1 MREQHIHLYKG
12 LKVLKSSHPE
22 VRKIKRQQ
30 SGHSAHGNKVWRS
43 SFVMLDYLETH
54 PLEDNSR
61 ALEIGCGWG
70 LTGLYLSKFQNI
82 DVKGID
88 IDPSVK
94 PYFDLQNKINGCELN
109 FEACSFEALSYQTLS
124 EYQYLLGTDICFWD
138 ELTQPLFDLIQK
150 ARTAGVKK
158 ILIADPG
165 RPPFWALA
173 ERCADKLGSEV
184 ITRRIDQPWKS
195 EKYILVIT

>member
-1 MREQHIHLYKG
+1 LKQPHYHLFKG
-12 LKVLKSSHPE
+12 LKVLNSSHPE

-54 PLEDNSR
+54 PLQENSC

-70 LTGLYLSKFQNI
+70 LTGLYLNKFQNI
-82 DVKGID
+82 CVKGID
-88 IDPSVK
+88 IDPSVQ
-94 PYFDLQNKINGCELN
+94 PYFELQNKINGCEID
-109 FEACSFEALSYQTLS
+109 FEACGFESLSQQTLS
-124 EYQYLLGTDICFWD
+124 KYQYLIGTDICFWD
-138 ELTQPLFDLIQK
+138 ELTEPLYDLIQK
-150 ARTAGVKK
+150 ARMAGVKK

-173 ERCADKLGSEV
+173 ERCSEKLGSEV
-184 ITRRIDQPWKS
+184 ITRRIDKPWKS

>member
-1 MREQHIHLYKG
+1 MREQHFHLYKG
-12 LKVLKSSHPE
+12 LKVLKASHPE

-54 PLEDNSR
+54 PLKDNSR

-70 LTGLYLSKFQNI
+70 LAGLYLSKFQNI

-109 FEACSFEALSYQTLS
+109 FDACSFESLSQQTLS
-124 EYQYLLGTDICFWD
+124 EYQYVIGTDICFWD

-150 ARTAGVKK
+150 SKTAGIQK

>member
-1 MREQHIHLYKG
+1 MNNQHFHLYKG
-12 LKVLKSSHPE
+12 LKVLKSSHPD

-43 SFVMLDYLETH
+43 SFVMLDYLETY
-54 PLEDNSR
+54 PLIKGSS

-70 LTGLYLSKFQNI
+70 LASLYLNKVQGIN
-82 DVKGID
+82 VKGID

-94 PYFDLQNKINGCELN
+94 PYFELQNHINGCEL
-109 FEACSFEALSYQTLS
+109 SFEVCRFESLSQKTLS
-124 EYQYLLGTDICFWD
+124 NFQYLIGTDICFWD
-138 ELTQPLFDLIQK
+138 ELTEPLFDLIKK
-150 ARTAGVKK
+150 ARTAGIKK

-173 ERCADKLGSEV
+173 ELCADKLGSEV
-184 ITRRIDQPWKS
+184 ITRRITKPWKS
-195 EKYILVIT
+195 EKYILVIS